1 MQKQD
6 PVDDLFRRKLADY
19 KVTPSAELRDV
30 FIRDAGKEIASRS
43 AARWWIVGSGAG
55 LLIMVGVGLLFY
67 EYGRIE
73 KPGVQHVKLTENKV
87 AVNIKSEKQEKSI
100 ASVKRLNEVNEKPAI
115 QKEIVKKPNVQTRA
129 NKVVTLSKSSNTPIN
144 NNVRFNNTVR
154 INNNAPVNNKVTPIA
169 VPLAQPQAKTNIPP
183 IVEPSQPQD
192 KENIPI
198 TSQKVVAD
206 TSFIPRSVQEQNTK
220 PEARIEEK
228 TPVYPEKQSLAN
240 RWNVSVGAS
249 YTPEWMF
256 NTFNNDKFVNNM
268 GLEGTVHFGPYS
280 LRTGVGLS
288 ITDGSNET
296 NVETN
301 HFLGTY
307 KALDSIVFTW
317 DAKHDKLV
325 PVIYTTV
332 TNAYDTS
339 VRNNYSYN
347 KKRYTYL
354 EVPLILG
361 YDFWQNKWLSL
372 GVRAGAVMS
381 ILLKTENIS
390 STYESGQDRIV
401 TINDV
406 TPGRIQMN
414 WQETGGIDAAF
425 RLSRRLNIEI
435 EPDIKYYFNSIY
447 ESSAVIKKPWS
458 VGVRTAF
465 VVVL

>member
-1 MQKQD
+1 M
-6 PVDDLFRRKLADY
+6 A
-19 KVTPSAELRDV
+19 
-30 FIRDAGKEIASRS
+30 
-43 AARWWIVGSGAG
+43 
-55 LLIMVGVGLLFY
+55 GVGLLFY

-73 KPGVQHVKLTENKV
+73 KPGVLHGKLTENKV

-100 ASVKRLNEVNEKPAI
+100 VSVKRLNEVNEKPAV
-115 QKEIVKKPNVQTRA
+115 QKEIVNKPNTKTQA
-129 NKVVTLSKSSNTPIN
+129 NEIVTLSNSSNAPIKNNVQANNTVWIN
-144 NNVRFNNTVR
+144 NNV
-154 INNNAPVNNKVTPIA
+154 PVNNKVTPIA
-169 VPLAQPQAKTNIPP
+169 VPLTQPQAKTNVSL
-183 IVEPSQPQD
+183 IVESSQPQT
-192 KENIPI
+192 KENIPSI
-198 TSQKVVAD
+198 SQKTVPD
-206 TSFIPRSVQEQNTK
+206 TSFIPRSVQEQNIK

-228 TPVYPEKQSLAN
+228 IPVYPEKQSLAN
-240 RWNVSVGAS
+240 RWNVSAGAS
-249 YTPEWMF
+249 YTPEWMY
-256 NTFNNDKFVNNM
+256 NTFNGDKFVNNM

-307 KALDSIVFTW
+307 KSLDSIVFTW

-381 ILLKTENIS
+381 FLLKTENIS
-390 STYESGQDRIV
+390 STYESEQDRIV

-414 WQETGGIDAAF
+414 WQETAGIDAAF
-425 RLSRRLNIEI
+425 RLSRRLSIEI

-465 VVVL
+465 VVIL